1 MKEYDLIVIGAG
13 PGGYNLAAGA
23 RAKGW
28 SVLLIEKN
36 HPGGTCLNRGCIP
49 TKALRAAAK
58 RLQECRSDS
67 EFGISC
73 TTGELDYGAVHGR
86 MEKVVDELRQGVE
99 MMLEGVDRINAEA
112 AFTGPN
118 TVKAADEEYTA
129 GKIVIATG
137 SKPAMLPVPGADL
150 CIDSDGILAADTLP
164 ESIIIIGGGV
174 IGMEFACI
182 LNAFGVKVTVIEYCQ
197 EILPPFDAEVSKRLR
212 TILKRKGIAVITGAA
227 VTAIEADGDSRKVI
241 YTAKGKEKSETA
253 QKVLMAVGRRPVVPQ
268 GATEAG
274 IALTSRG
281 FVDTNESLK
290 TSIEGV
296 YAIGDVNGRSLL
308 AHSAEAQAEALLSG
322 EDFPTL
328 IPGVAFTDPECAMVG
343 VTEQN
348 APEGYKTG
356 KAIFRSNGYAMAIGE
371 TDGFV
376 KVITDAEG
384 KLIGA
389 HIIGPGASELVA
401 EAALAIDH
409 GLSARDLSAT
419 VHAHPTLSETLAAAC
434 RQCK

>member
-23 RAKGW
+23 RAAGQ
-28 SVLLIEKN
+28 SVLLIDKSE
-36 HPGGTCLNRGCIP
+36 PGGTCLNRGCIP

-58 RLQECRSDS
+58 RLQDCRSNS
-67 EFGISC
+67 EFGINC
-73 TTGELDYGAVHGR
+73 TTAELDYSAVHSR
-86 MEKVVDELRQGVE
+86 VEKIVGELRQGVE
-99 MMLEGVDRINAEA
+99 SLLEGVDRVNDEA
-112 AFTGPN
+112 ALTGPH
-118 TVKAADEEYTA
+118 TVTAAGEEYTA
-129 GKIVIATG
+129 GRIVIATG
-137 SKPAMLPVPGADL
+137 SKPAMLPVAGAEL
-150 CIDSDGILAADTLP
+150 CIDSDGILGADILP
-164 ESIIIIGGGV
+164 ESIVIIGGGV

-197 EILPPFDAEVSKRLR
+197 EILPPFDAEVAKRLR
-212 TILKRKGIAVITGAA
+212 TILKRKGITIITGAA
-227 VTAIEADGDSRKVI
+227 VTAIEGADDGRKVI

-253 QKVLMAVGRRPVVPQ
+253 QQVLMAVGRRPTIPQ
-268 GATEAG
+268 GTVEAG
-274 IALTSRG
+274 IALTARG
-281 FVDTNESLK
+281 FIETDARLM
-290 TSIEGV
+290 TSVEGV

-308 AHSAEAQAEALLSG
+308 AHSAEAQAEALLNG
-322 EDFPTL
+322 DTIDAP
-328 IPGVAFTDPECAMVG
+328 IPGVAFTDPECAAVG

-348 APEGYKTG
+348 APEGYRTG
-356 KAIFRSNGYAMAIGE
+356 KAIFRSNGYAMATGE

-384 KLIGA
+384 RLLGA
-389 HIIGPGASELVA
+389 HIIGPGASELIA
-401 EAALAIDH
+401 EATLAIDH